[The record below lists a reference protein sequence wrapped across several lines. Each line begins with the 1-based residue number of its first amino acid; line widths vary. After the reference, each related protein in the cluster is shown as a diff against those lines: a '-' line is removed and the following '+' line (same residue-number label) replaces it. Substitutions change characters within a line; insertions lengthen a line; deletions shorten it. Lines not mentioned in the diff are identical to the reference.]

1 MTATAAADKMPASL
15 FEALARF
22 QADLPKIIKGQ
33 TADTGKYV
41 YDYADLADVSDAVL
55 KAIGKLGMFFFA
67 KPLHRQE
74 DGKFGLE
81 YTLGHISGER
91 EDGWWELR
99 SDLPMQQMGGMITYA
114 RRYVLLA
121 VTGAAP
127 AGDDNDAA
135 DTSDVPSRSAGDAW
149 ENSTPAR
156 PQDSR
161 PWIETAR
168 KKASTFRS
176 EAEGYALYREAAARH
191 IAGEIGR
198 DEQDEIQNTVK
209 KRIDERRRDAATR
222 ILKPVPEDD
231 PWRIKILDELGSDDD
246 ARETREELGRL
257 MAAGTIDETRA
268 QLLDRAVV
276 ALFPKA
282 AVKAGDGDA

>member
-1 MTATAAADKMPASL
+1 MTAATDGKTPGSL

-22 QADLPKIIKGQ
+22 QAELPKIKKGQ

-41 YDYADLADVSDAVL
+41 YDYADLAEVSDAVL
-55 KAIGKLGMFFFA
+55 KAIGKLGLFFFA
-67 KPLHRQE
+67 KPLHRKE

-114 RRYVLLA
+114 RRYTLLA

-135 DTSDVPSRSAGDAW
+135 DTSDVPSRSAADAW

-156 PQDSR
+156 PQDNQ
-161 PWIETAR
+161 PWIKTAR
-168 KKASTFRS
+168 AKANTFRS
-176 EAEGYALYREAAARH
+176 EPEGFALYREAASRH
-191 IAGEIGR
+191 IAGEINR
-198 DEQDEIQNTVK
+198 DEQDEIQNTVQ
-209 KRIDERRRDAATR
+209 KRIGERRRETAVR
-222 ILKPVPEDD
+222 ILKPVPDDD

-257 MAAGTIDETRA
+257 LAAGTTDETRA
-268 QLLDRAVV
+268 ALLDRAII

-282 AVKAGDGDA
+282 AVKTGDGDA